1 MSISSPSPLP
11 NRVQEAI
18 ALAKTESGT
27 AEQLV
32 LARILEQRI
41 RIKTR
46 ELEQARHASR
56 VGGRIQ
62 QRSLLHIAGN
72 AAQSNHLVL
81 AGKDFAL
88 QHPLATGF
96 ALGFGLV
103 AAPRRLLRA
112 ITVVLP
118 LILRFSR

>member
-41 RIKTR
+41 RIKPR
-46 ELEQARHASR
+46 ELE
-56 VGGRIQ
+56 
-62 QRSLLHIAGN
+62 
-72 AAQSNHLVL
+72 
-81 AGKDFAL
+81 
-88 QHPLATGF
+88 
-96 ALGFGLV
+96 
-103 AAPRRLLRA
+103 
-112 ITVVLP
+112 
-118 LILRFSR
+118 